1 MIMTGGEIF
10 LAIYQL
16 FCIITVLTFICN
28 LHNIHDWICNKLS
41 NLSLII
47 FRR

>member
-1 MIMTGGEIF
+1 MSLIKFIIVVYVF
-10 LAIYQL
+10 L
-16 FCIITVLTFICN
+16 N
-28 LHNIHDWICNKLS
+28 LHNIHDWICDKLS